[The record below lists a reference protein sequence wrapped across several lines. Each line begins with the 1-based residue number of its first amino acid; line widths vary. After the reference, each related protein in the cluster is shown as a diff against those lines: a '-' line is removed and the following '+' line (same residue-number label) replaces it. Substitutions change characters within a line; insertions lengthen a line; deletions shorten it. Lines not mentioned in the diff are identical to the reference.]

1 MLRLRTLGGLSVYG
15 GEASSS
21 GVGSQRKALAL
32 LALLAVAEPH
42 GLSRD
47 KLLAYLWPES
57 PGDRATHRLTQLLY
71 SVRRDL
77 KAEHLFLGSADL
89 RLNPRI
95 ITTDLADL
103 TAALEA
109 GDLERAAD
117 AYGGP
122 FLDGFFLSDSAE
134 FDHWL
139 EQERVRLAQRHASAL
154 ESLARAAVARGDLV
168 ATVNWWRQLSQADP
182 LNSRVTIGY
191 MEALSAAG
199 DRAGALRCARSH
211 ETLLRSELDAEP
223 DPAVVAVV
231 ERLRSPAPAPAG
243 PAIAV
248 LPFVNLTPER
258 ENEYFS
264 DGMTEE
270 LTNALAQVPGLRVAA
285 RTSAFAFKGKDLDA
299 RQIAERLG
307 VTALVE
313 GSVRKIGDRI
323 RLVAQL
329 INAADGCHLWS
340 ETYDRTLADVFAL
353 QEELSRA
360 IVAKLPVPAATV
372 PRTLVRPPT
381 RALDAYTFYLRGR
394 YAALKRTTEGLALG
408 IEYFEQALEKDRGYA
423 LAHAGLAEC
432 WVLSGFKEFGEL
444 PETEAM
450 PRGKAAAL
458 EALRLD
464 PRLSQAHTW
473 LGAVHFLYDWDW
485 AAAESEFRRAIQ
497 LQPEN
502 PYAELWYAVF
512 LGVMGRHDESLL
524 RAYRAEALEPL
535 ALPVQLTVG
544 RCLYFARRYPE
555 ALACVQGILA
565 VEPGHPLAT
574 IWFGRVLCVM
584 GRYAEVLQEVETV
597 HAERRTPQMLAL
609 AAYALAGLGR
619 GDGARALCGDIVRG
633 FDAGRFRNVPHLLVA
648 VHAILG
654 DFDTA
659 YAGMEKAI
667 ERRSSY
673 IPFVSEP
680 LFAPLRS
687 DPRFGKLMA
696 QLGLPV

>member
-1 MLRLRTLGGLSVYG
+1 VPG
-15 GEASSS
+15 GEESQNGA
-21 GVGSQRKALAL
+21 GSQRKALAL
-32 LALLAVAEPH
+32 LALLAAAGPR

-47 KLLAYLWPES
+47 KLVAYLWPET
-57 PGDRATHRLTQLLY
+57 PADRATHRLTQLMY
-71 SVRRDL
+71 SLRRDL
-77 KAEHLFLGSADL
+77 TAEDLFLGTTDL
-89 RLNPRI
+89 RLNSKVI
-95 ITTDLADL
+95 CTDLAEL
-103 TAALEA
+103 TDALEA
-109 GDLERAAD
+109 GAFERAAA
-117 AYGGP
+117 AYPGP

-134 FDHWL
+134 FGQWL

-154 ESLARAAVARGDLV
+154 ESLARAATARGDLV
-168 ATVNWWRQLSQADP
+168 AAVDWWRQLSKAEP
-182 LNSRVTIGY
+182 LNARITIGY

-199 DRAGALRCARSH
+199 DRAGALRFARTH

-231 ERLRSPAPAPAG
+231 ERLRNPPTAPAA

-270 LTNALAQVPGLRVAA
+270 LTNALAQVPGLRVVA

-313 GSVRKIGDRI
+313 GSVRKVGDRI

-340 ETYDRTLADVFAL
+340 ESYDRTLADVFAL

-360 IVAKLPVPAATV
+360 IVAELPVPATTI

-381 RALDAYTFYLRGR
+381 RHLDAYTLYLRGR
-394 YAALKRTTEGLALG
+394 YAALKRTAEGLALG

-464 PRLSQAHTW
+464 PQLSQAHTW

-485 AAAESEFRRAIQ
+485 ASAEAEFRRATQ

-502 PYAELWYAVF
+502 AYAELWYAVF
-512 LGVMGRHDESLL
+512 LGILGRHDESLG
-524 RAYRAEALEPL
+524 RAQHAESLDPL
-535 ALPVQLTVG
+535 ALPMQLTVG
-544 RCLYFARRYPE
+544 RCYYFAQRYPE
-555 ALACVQGILA
+555 ALGWVQGILA

-574 IWFGRVLCVM
+574 IWLGRILCVM
-584 GRYAEVLQEVETV
+584 GRYADVLHLVDTLP
-597 HAERRTPQMLAL
+597 AERRTAQMMAL
-609 AAYALAGLGR
+609 AAYALAASGR
-619 GDGARALCGDIVRG
+619 RDEARALSCDIVRG
-633 FDAGRFRNVPHLLVA
+633 FEEGRFRNVPHLLVA
-648 VHAILG
+648 VNAILG
-654 DFDTA
+654 DFDRA
-659 YAGMEKAI
+659 FAGMEQAY

-673 IPFVSEP
+673 IPFMSEP
-680 LFAPLRS
+680 LFVPLRR
-687 DPRFGKLMA
+687 DPRFSKLLA
-696 QLGLPV
+696 RLGLRV

>member
-1 MLRLRTLGGLSVYG
+1 MLRLRTLGGLSVYK
-15 GEASSS
+15 GEEAQS
-21 GVGSQRKALAL
+21 GAGSQRKALAL
-32 LALLAVAEPH
+32 LALLAAAGPY

-57 PGDRATHRLTQLLY
+57 PADRATHRLTQLMY
-71 SVRRDL
+71 SLRRDL
-77 KAEHLFLGSADL
+77 EADDLFLGSTDL
-89 RLNPRI
+89 RLNTRI
-95 ITTDLADL
+95 ITTDLSDF

-109 GDLERAAD
+109 GDFERATA

-134 FDHWL
+134 FDQWV
-139 EQERVRLAQRHASAL
+139 EQERLRLAQRHASAV
-154 ESLARAAVARGDLV
+154 ESLARAATARGDLA
-168 ATVNWWRQLSQADP
+168 ATVDWWRQLSQADP
-182 LNSRVTIGY
+182 LNARITIGY

-199 DRAGALRCARSH
+199 DRAGALRFGRSH
-211 ETLLRSELDAEP
+211 EALLRSELDAEP
-223 DPAVVAVV
+223 DPSVVAVV
-231 ERLRSPAPAPAG
+231 ERLRRPAMVPAA

-270 LTNALAQVPGLRVAA
+270 LTNALAQVPGLRVVA

-360 IVAKLPVPAATV
+360 IVAALPVPAATI

-381 RALDAYTFYLRGR
+381 RALDAYTLYLRGR
-394 YAALKRTTEGLALG
+394 YAALKRTVEGFALG

-432 WVLSGFKEFGEL
+432 WVLRGFKEFGDL

-485 AAAESEFRRAIQ
+485 AAAEAEFRRAIQ

-502 PYAELWYAVF
+502 AYAELWYAIF
-512 LGVMGRHDESLL
+512 LAMMGRHDESLR
-524 RAYRAEALEPL
+524 RAHHAATLDPL

-544 RCLYFARRYPE
+544 RCYYFARRYPE
-555 ALACVQGILA
+555 ALGAVQGILE
-565 VEPGHPLAT
+565 VEPGHRLAA
-574 IWFGRVLCVM
+574 IWFRRILCAM
-584 GRYAEVLQEVETV
+584 GRYADVLREIETV
-597 HAERRTPQMLAL
+597 PAERRTPEMMVLT
-609 AAYALAGLGR
+609 AYALAGSGR
-619 GDGARALCGDIVRG
+619 EDEARGLCRDIRRD
-633 FDAGRFRNVPHLLVA
+633 FDAGRCANNSHLLVA

-659 YAGMEKAI
+659 YAGMEQAL

-673 IPFVSEP
+673 IPFMSEP
-680 LFAPLRS
+680 LFDPLRS
-687 DPRFGKLMA
+687 DPRFLTLKA
-696 QLGLPV
+696 RLGLPV

>member
-15 GEASSS
+15 GEESRS
-21 GVGSQRKALAL
+21 GAGSQRKALAL
-32 LALLAVAEPH
+32 LALLAAAGPR

-47 KLLAYLWPES
+47 KLVAYLWPES
-57 PGDRATHRLTQLLY
+57 PADRATHRLTQLSY
-71 SVRRDL
+71 SLRRDL
-77 KAEHLFLGSADL
+77 KADDLFLGSTDL
-89 RLNPRI
+89 RLNTGI
-95 ITTDLADL
+95 ITTDLAEF
-103 TAALEA
+103 TRALEA
-109 GDLERAAD
+109 GDFERAAD

-122 FLDGFFLSDSAE
+122 FLDGFFLSDAADFE
-134 FDHWL
+134 HWV
-139 EQERVRLAQRHASAL
+139 EQERERLAQRHAAAV
-154 ESLARAAVARGDLV
+154 ESLARAATARGDLV
-168 ATVNWWRQLSQADP
+168 ATVDWWRQLSQADP
-182 LNSRVTIGY
+182 LNARVTIGY

-199 DRAGALRCARSH
+199 DRAGALRFARSH
-211 ETLLRSELDAEP
+211 EALLRSELDAEP

-231 ERLRSPAPAPAG
+231 ERLRSPAPAPTT

-270 LTNALAQVPGLRVAA
+270 LTNALTQVPGLRVAA

-329 INAADGCHLWS
+329 VNAADGCHLWS

-360 IVAKLPVPAATV
+360 IVAALPVPATTI

-381 RALDAYTFYLRGR
+381 RALDAYTLYLRGR
-394 YAALKRTTEGLALG
+394 YATLKRTVEGLSLG
-408 IEYFEQALEKDRGYA
+408 IEYFEQALQKDRNYA

-432 WVLSGFKEFGEL
+432 WVLLGFKEFGDL
-444 PETEAM
+444 QETEAM
-450 PRGKAAAL
+450 PRAKAAAL

-464 PRLSQAHTW
+464 PLLSQAHTW

-485 AAAESEFRRAIQ
+485 VAAEAEFRRAIQ

-502 PYAELWYAVF
+502 AYAELWYAVF
-512 LGVMGRHDESLL
+512 LGMMGHHDESLR
-524 RAYRAEALEPL
+524 RAHRADSLDPL

-544 RCLYFARRYPE
+544 RCYYFARRYPE
-555 ALACVQGILA
+555 ALGYVQGILG
-565 VEPGHPLAT
+565 VEPG
-574 IWFGRVLCVM
+574 LCAM
-584 GRYAEVLQEVETV
+584 GRYADVLHEVETV
-597 HAERRTPQMLAL
+597 PAERRTPYLMAL
-609 AAYALAGLGR
+609 VAYALAGLGR
-619 GDGARALCGDIVRG
+619 GDEARTLCRDIGRD
-633 FDAGRFRNVPHLLVA
+633 FDAGRAPSVPQLLAA

-659 YAGMEKAI
+659 YVTLEQAFES
-667 ERRSSY
+667 RSSY

-680 LFAPLRS
+680 LYAPLRS
-687 DPRFGKLMA
+687 DARFGKLMA
-696 QLGLPV
+696 RLGLPV